1 MSEITFETKTIVRL
15 GKKIVGE
22 IIRTPEGFYYKVKG
36 NKAVGEIF
44 PTLAQ
49 CKESLDPAP
58 APIINFHCHPT
69 EHDESDDIEMAK
81 GATSDWAKG
90 QMGFGS

>member
-1 MSEITFETKTIVRL
+1 MEEITYETKTVVRL
-15 GKKIVGE
+15 SGKIIGE
-22 IIRTPEGFYYKVKG
+22 IRRSPQGFYYKVKG

-49 CKESLDPAP
+49 CKQSLEPEFRVKDY
-58 APIINFHCHPT
+58 
-69 EHDESDDIEMAK
+69 DLD
-81 GATSDWAKG
+81 GWAKG

>member
-1 MSEITFETKTIVRL
+1 MEEITYETKTVVRL
-15 GKKIVGE
+15 GGKIIGE
-22 IIRTPEGFYYKVKG
+22 IRRSPQGFYYKVKG

-49 CKESLDPAP
+49 CKQSLEPE
-58 APIINFHCHPT
+58 F
-69 EHDESDDIEMAK
+69 DEKYYDLD
-81 GATSDWAKG
+81 GWAKG

>member
-15 GKKIVGE
+15 GKKIVGD
-22 IIRTPEGFYYKVKG
+22 IIRTPQGFYYKVKG

-49 CKESLDPAP
+49 CKESLNPKSESEKMQDELEPIVTAP
-58 APIINFHCHPT
+58 MM
-69 EHDESDDIEMAK
+69 EKE
-81 GATSDWAKG
+81 
-90 QMGFGS
+90 